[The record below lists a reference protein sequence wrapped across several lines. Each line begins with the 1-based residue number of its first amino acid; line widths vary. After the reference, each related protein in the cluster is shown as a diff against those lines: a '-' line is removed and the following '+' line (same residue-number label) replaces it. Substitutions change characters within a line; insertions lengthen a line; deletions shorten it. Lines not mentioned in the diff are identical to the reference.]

1 MNNIQNMTL
10 LDAYKLFGLDINTT
24 LSKHDINGI
33 KKSLIQLH
41 PDMVDIDTP
50 NIDIDTVRSNYIYYR
65 EAFNHIKQM
74 FLEEQKIKEI
84 EKTRNTDAD
93 YFKHVDYEKTESRSK
108 DLKDPD
114 NLGHLRQNGKTD
126 MGKFNDIFE
135 TNKQKSYVNDGYDD
149 WSSTHIKNAP
159 AKPTANNK
167 SDMNA
172 IFSKMREKAAASELV
187 EYKGVSVPTMDNG
200 ILIDGSSANTF
211 TSGLFSNSGLE
222 FQDLK
227 QAYSNTIMPVSE
239 TQLND
244 RMSYRSISEYKTHG
258 TKILYQQPNPNT
270 R

>member
-1 MNNIQNMTL
+1 MNNIKNLTL
-10 LDAYKLFGLDINTT
+10 ADSYELFGLDINST
-24 LSKHDINGI
+24 LSKHDINSI

-41 PDMVDIDTP
+41 PDMVDYDTS
-50 NIDIDTVRSNYIYYR
+50 DIDMNIVRSNYIYYR
-65 EAFNHIKQM
+65 EAFNHIKNM
-74 FLEEQKIKEI
+74 FLKEQKIKEAKETSEYNSFAVNSKI
-84 EKTRNTDAD
+84 DQ
-93 YFKHVDYEKTESRSK
+93 RSNNSNE
-108 DLKDPD
+108 PD

-135 TNKQKSYVNDGYDD
+135 SNKQKSYVNDGYDD

-159 AKPTANNK
+159 EKPTATNK

-172 IFSKMREKAAASELV
+172 IFSKMRAKAAASELV

-227 QAYSNTIMPVSE
+227 QAYSNTIMSVSE
-239 TQLND
+239 DQLND

-258 TKILYQQPNPNT
+258 KKILHPPNSK
-270 R
+270 